1 MNDENDNQNE
11 IRDDEFPTFAQL
23 PRETREIID
32 MRGRKMVEDSIP
44 KELRP
49 AIYDTAKK
57 LNVPIDVVVLA
68 HLNCTCN
75 AMVGKFSFITDDGI
89 IPQEKQD
96 FSSMTPF
103 KEDFKRAKAFF
114 DSIFDEIRRKSE
126 EQGS

>member
-23 PRETREIID
+23 
-32 MRGRKMVEDSIP
+32 
-44 KELRP
+44 
-49 AIYDTAKK
+49 K

-103 KEDFKRAKAFF
+103 KEDFKRVKAFF